1 MADTVLFGRYR
12 LLEPAGSGGTA
23 EVWRAIDEQ
32 TGEEVA
38 LKRLHPIVF
47 GSENGRRR
55 LEREFRALRA
65 LEHPNVVRVRDLLI
79 AEDEAA
85 LILDYVPGVSL
96 ATRLNDGPRVTEAEA
111 VAIAGDVAAALS
123 AAHKAGIVHRDVKPG
138 NILLAPDGRAQL
150 TDFGIAHADGD
161 DTAVTATGM
170 LVGTLRYIAPE
181 QLRGEP
187 ATTSSDLYSLAA
199 VTYEMAA
206 GRPAFGATTPVA
218 LVEEQRDGPPPL
230 SGDAAALDGP
240 VRRAMSADP
249 KARQRSVDAFARDL
263 RGAAKALRGAAAVAA
278 APEEPKTEQI
288 PAAAGFAAVWAGA
301 PLVEREDAAAVV
313 APPLRSGRT
322 RATTRARPGVLA
334 ALTGLLFGLLLLV
347 GLTLTGGNRPSGA
360 VDAGAGTPPPS
371 RATASPTAKPTPK
384 PTPRPVA
391 KPGKKKGHKHGGGE
405 D

>member
-12 LLEPAGSGGTA
+12 LLEPAGTGGTA

-79 AEDEAA
+79 ADDEAA
-85 LILDYVPGVSL
+85 LILDYVPGASL
-96 ATRLNDGPRVTEAEA
+96 ATRLTDGPRVTESEA
-111 VAIAGDVAAALS
+111 VTIATDVAAALG
-123 AAHKAGIVHRDVKPG
+123 AAHQAGIVHRDVKPG

-161 DTAVTATGM
+161 ETAVTATGM

-187 ATTSSDLYSLAA
+187 ATPSSDLYSLAA

-206 GRPAFGATTPVA
+206 GQPAFAATTPVA
-218 LVEEQRDGPPPL
+218 LVEEQRDGPARL
-230 SGDAAALDGP
+230 SGDAAALDEP

-249 KARQRSVDAFARDL
+249 KARQPSVDAFAREL
-263 RGAAKALRGAAAVAA
+263 QRAANGLAATADAN
-278 APEEPKTEQI
+278 TEAI

-301 PLVEREDAAAVV
+301 PLVESDV
-313 APPLRSGRT
+313 APVRSSP
-322 RATTRARPGVLA
+322 TTRARPGVLA
-334 ALTGLLFGLLLLV
+334 ALAGLMFAMLLLV
-347 GLTLTGGNRPSGA
+347 GLTLTGSNRPAGA
-360 VDAGAGTPPPS
+360 VDGGAGTPSPS
-371 RATASPTAKPTPK
+371 QATPSPTAKPTPK
-384 PTPRPVA
+384 ATPRPVA
-391 KPGKKKGHKHGGGE
+391 KPPPKKHKGKKHKGEG
-405 D
+405 DD